1 MSEMPF
7 LSVIMPVYNAALYL
21 KKSVGSIL
29 QQNFKDF
36 ELILVNDCSK
46 DNSKEICE
54 KYAQKDQ
61 RIVVVNLE
69 KNGGAGNARNIGIQH
84 ATGKYITFM
93 DSDDIIDKELYENAY
108 FEVVKY
114 DLDMVVW
121 GMTEEYYNAEGRC
134 YCVNKVG
141 LDNHLC
147 MNQTEVED
155 IVIELENKTLFG
167 YQCNRFYRSSIL
179 KQNNIQFERVILY
192 EDYFFNLKIVPYIK
206 KMGVISDCG
215 YHYMKRQ
222 NQSITASYVPEYF
235 ELSERRI
242 KSMYQLYEQW
252 GRLDSKVIDILGSR
266 YLRYILA
273 AIVKSYDSYADT
285 NHRKRI
291 NMLKKIATGDLYQ
304 ATSKKCCAS
313 GVPLKVIQ
321 KGINSKCHILCLA
334 VGRCVWIVREKLPST
349 FNKIRRFKG

>member
-69 KNGGAGNARNIGIQH
+69 KNGGAGNARNVGIQH

-121 GMTEEYYNAEGRC
+121 GMTEEYYNAEEKC

-147 MNQTEVED
+147 MN
-155 IVIELENKTLFG
+155 
-167 YQCNRFYRSSIL
+167 
-179 KQNNIQFERVILY
+179 
-192 EDYFFNLKIVPYIK
+192 
-206 KMGVISDCG
+206 
-215 YHYMKRQ
+215 
-222 NQSITASYVPEYF
+222 
-235 ELSERRI
+235 LSLI
-242 KSMYQLYEQW
+242 
-252 GRLDSKVIDILGSR
+252 
-266 YLRYILA
+266 
-273 AIVKSYDSYADT
+273 
-285 NHRKRI
+285 
-291 NMLKKIATGDLYQ
+291 
-304 ATSKKCCAS
+304 
-313 GVPLKVIQ
+313 
-321 KGINSKCHILCLA
+321 HI
-334 VGRCVWIVREKLPST
+334 
-349 FNKIRRFKG
+349 